1 MTAHD
6 PVNYPKHHTG
16 HPSGVECIQVTEHM
30 NFCLGNAIKYI
41 WRAGEKGDAVED
53 LRKARWYLD
62 REIARLAGDC
72 SQQDGRQGGV
82 LAPDLRGASVPTPT
96 AEVGPSP
103 QVAPVLAPPAAVPPV
118 RRRKGSREGSYR
130 TEAREAVLL
139 RDWPAG
145 VLVHDIIATM
155 RAMPGPEMPERNLL
169 PQWAKERGVRRPDWF
184 NARAAIGDG
193 LRAANEARRA
203 RAAAGDGWAAIL
215 AWAETVDPDMVLRGS
230 PAERLAQINELR
242 ALEGLPAFVLRN
254 PPVAKAA

>member
-6 PVNYPKHHTG
+6 PVNHPKHYTG

-62 REIARLAGDC
+62 REIARLAGDG

-96 AEVGPSP
+96 AEAGPSP
-103 QVAPVLAPPAAVPPV
+103 QVAPVLAPPAAVAASVLPMGKKKPGP
-118 RRRKGSREGSYR
+118 KGGYR
-130 TEAREAVLL
+130 TPERLLVLR

-145 VLVHDIIATM
+145 VPNHEILAAMNALPGKEIVGGHFLAAWAHQEKLKRPGAWVPSTSIAACQ
-155 RAMPGPEMPERNLL
+155 RA
-169 PQWAKERGVRRPDWF
+169 
-184 NARAAIGDG
+184 ARAARD
-193 LRAANEARRA
+193 
-203 RAAAGDGWAAIL
+203 AGDGVSLAEAM
-215 AWAETVDPDMVLRGS
+215 AWAETVDPDLVLRGT
-230 PAERLAQINELR
+230 PAERLAQINDLR
-242 ALEGLPAFVLRN
+242 DLEGKPRFVLR
-254 PPVAKAA
+254 A